1 MINKPKGTYDLIK
14 EDALIYNYALEKFIT
29 ECDLNNYNYI
39 KTPIFESSNLFHRG
53 VGETTDIVTKETYD
67 FKDRGNRD
75 LTLRPEGT
83 AGVVRALIE
92 NKLYANTN
100 NYLKYYYYGPMF
112 RYERPQAGRFREF
125 NQFGVE
131 VFGEMNP
138 LLDAE
143 VINLGYKYFK
153 NLKIDNIKIKINNLG
168 SIADREC
175 YKKALVS
182 YMNEHIDDLCED
194 CKVRLEKNPLRVLD
208 CKVDSNKDYFKK
220 APKIENYL
228 SDDSKEY
235 FKELLDNLEALE
247 IPYEIDNNL
256 VRGLDYYD
264 YAVFEFVTEDERLAG
279 ASTICAGGRYNNLV
293 KNLDGPELNGIGFA
307 LGFERLKEI
316 IKALDINV
324 SDNKLEVYVA
334 SISNEN
340 ASDAFIIGT
349 NLKDCGFKVEIDYR
363 DVSLKNKL
371 SNANKMGASYIVI
384 IGPDEIKKF
393 EVRLKDALTKEE
405 RLVSINDL
413 ADELYMNL

>member
-1 MINKPKGTYDLIK
+1 MINKPKGTYDLFK
-14 EDALIYNYALEKFIT
+14 EDAVIYNYALENFKN
-29 ECDLNNYNYI
+29 ECNLNNYNYI

-53 VGETTDIVTKETYD
+53 VGETSDIVTKETYD

-100 NYLKYYYYGPMF
+100 NYLKFYYYGPMF

-168 SIADREC
+168 SLSDREN
-175 YKKALVS
+175 YKEALVN
-182 YMNEHIDDLCED
+182 YMKKHEDKLCED
-194 CKVRLEKNPLRVLD
+194 CKVDSDKDFFKN
-208 CKVDSNKDYFKK
+208 
-220 APKIENYL
+220 APSIENYL
-228 SDDSKEY
+228 SSESLDY
-235 FKELLDNLEALE
+235 FSELLDNLEALE
-247 IPYEIDNNL
+247 IPYEIDKNL

-264 YAVFEFVTEDERLAG
+264 YAVFEFVTEDDRLAG

-316 IKALDINV
+316 IKALDIKINE
-324 SDNKLEVYVA
+324 DKIDVYVA

-340 ASDAFIIGT
+340 ASDAFLIGT

-371 SNANKMGASYIVI
+371 SNANKIGASYIVI